1 MNWLDLTK
9 MFGSRDA
16 VELSEAVNVQERDIA
31 ARYCICALGTAG
43 RCRETEYAMS
53 AYIMRAL
60 LIVS

>member
-43 RCRETEYAMS
+43 RYRETEYAMS
-53 AYIMRAL
+53 AYIMHAL